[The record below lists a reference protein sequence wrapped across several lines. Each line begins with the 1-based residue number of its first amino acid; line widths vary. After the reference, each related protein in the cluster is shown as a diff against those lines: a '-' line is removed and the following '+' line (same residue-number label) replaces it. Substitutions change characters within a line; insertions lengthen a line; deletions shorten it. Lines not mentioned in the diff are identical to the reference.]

1 MRYSYTSDF
10 KTFTTP
16 ETYVSLGDTTVI
28 DMAFLEDENTL
39 TRFYVTGGGPVE
51 QTSTNG
57 LFGDWTTAKG
67 IIENSSGYEAPYAF
81 WDNVGSVTGN
91 HAWQSTD
98 QASGT
103 FTVNDIHDLAFMR
116 HLSIMP
122 VTQDQYDALSAL

>member
-1 MRYSYTSDF
+1 M
-10 KTFTTP
+10 
-16 ETYVSLGDTTVI
+16 SLGDTSVI

-67 IIENSSGYEAPYAF
+67 TIKDSTGYEGPYAF
-81 WDNVGSVTGN
+81 WDNVEDGLAYLLCDKVGDDAGN

-98 QASGT
+98 EASGA
-103 FTVNDIHDLAFMR
+103 FTVDNIHDLTFMR
-116 HLSIMP
+116 HLSVLP
-122 VTQDQYDALSAL
+122 VTQSQYDTLLEL